1 MGWRGRLRRGFRRC
15 WSALISAP
23 RPAELDPG
31 AAVDG
36 GNGFGGQKLLRSI
49 QPAGHQ
55 VQRGSQPLPL
65 ADVQLITRYCGIEA
79 PYWPSFLKHYA
90 SLGVEC
96 LHVCVQSDVDAKA
109 VEAAA
114 MPSVVQCQ
122 LHRLPPA
129 LSPDQALK
137 QLPLKALA
145 NGAEY
150 TLLVDGD
157 EYFTPLRSDV
167 GVAQLFALFP
177 DVQQFFLPW
186 LMAPFLDGGQPPQ
199 RGYWGHIGKPL
210 VRSECMAAIAF
221 DHGFLVDEINAN
233 HRVGSAP
240 AGVFG
245 LAIAHYWARGFRE
258 CLLKTFHNR
267 FNDAKSVD
275 RLEALSLIRAGEL
288 PIRLR
293 LLAFFTL
300 QQGFVPLPSWQEQ
313 WIDRG
318 LEAQLL
324 RQVLSEEEERRCRSN
339 FDRYQQL
346 LLDQLPQLPLY
357 PAVSLLT
364 LAQLL
369 PSLSQLESGQL

>member
-1 MGWRGRLRRGFRRC
+1 MGWRGRLRRGFRRFLI
-15 WSALISAP
+15 ALRSAP
-23 RPAELDPG
+23 QPPKFDPG
-31 AAVDG
+31 EAIDG

-55 VQRGSQPLPL
+55 VQRGSQHLPL

-79 PYWPSFLKHYA
+79 PYWPSFLRHYA
-90 SLGVEC
+90 SLGVESI
-96 LHVCVQSDVDAKA
+96 HVCIQSHADAKA
-109 VEAAA
+109 VEAVA
-114 MPSVVQCQ
+114 MPSGVRCQ

-137 QLPLKALA
+137 QLPLKALVS
-145 NGAEY
+145 GAAY

-167 GVAQLFALFP
+167 SVAQLFALFP

-186 LMAPFLDGGQPPQ
+186 LMAPFLDAGQPPQ
-199 RGYWGHIGKPL
+199 RGYWGHIGKPV

-221 DHGFLVDEINAN
+221 DHGFLVDETHAN
-233 HRVGSAP
+233 HRLGSAP
-240 AGVFG
+240 AGMFG

-275 RLEALSLIRAGEL
+275 RFEALALIRAGEL

-293 LLAFFTL
+293 LLAFLML

-324 RQVLSEEEERRCRSN
+324 RQVLSEEEERRCRDR

-346 LLDQLPQLPLY
+346 LRAHLPQLPLY
-357 PAVSLLT
+357 PAASLLT
-364 LAQLL
+364 LARLL
-369 PSLSQLESGQL
+369 PSLGQLEADRL

>member
-1 MGWRGRLRRGFRRC
+1 MGWRDRLRRGFRRC
-15 WSALISAP
+15 WTTLHSAP
-23 RPAELDPG
+23 PPPDLDPG
-31 AAVDG
+31 VAVDG

-49 QPAGHQ
+49 HPAGHQ
-55 VQRGSQPLPL
+55 AQRALQPPPL

-79 PYWPSFLKHYA
+79 PYWPSFLHHYA
-90 SLGVEC
+90 SLGVEWI
-96 LHVCVQSDVDAKA
+96 HVCVQSDADAKA
-109 VEAAA
+109 VESAA
-114 MPSVVQCQ
+114 MPSGVRCE

-137 QLPLKALA
+137 QLPLQALA
-145 NGAEY
+145 HGAPY
-150 TLLVDGD
+150 TLLADGD
-157 EYFTPLRSDV
+157 QYLTPLRSDV

-177 DVQQFFLPW
+177 EVQQFFLPW

-210 VRSECMAAIAF
+210 VRSDCMAGIAF
-221 DHGFLVDEINAN
+221 DHGFLVDETHPN
-233 HRVGSAP
+233 HRLGSAP

-275 RLEALSLIRAGEL
+275 RLEALSLIRGGEL

-293 LLAFFTL
+293 LLAYLTL

-324 RQVLSEEEERRCRSN
+324 RQVLSEEEERRCRCS

-346 LLDQLPQLPLY
+346 LRDQLPQLPLY
-357 PAVSLLT
+357 PAASLLI

-369 PSLSQLESGQL
+369 PSLAELEAADS

>member
-1 MGWRGRLRRGFRRC
+1 M
-15 WSALISAP
+15 WSAP
-23 RPAELDPG
+23 QPPELDPG
-31 AAVDG
+31 VAIDG

-55 VQRGSQPLPL
+55 MQRGSQLLPL

-79 PYWPSFLKHYA
+79 PYWPSFLRHYS

-96 LHVCVQSDVDAKA
+96 LHVCVQTDADAKA
-109 VEAAA
+109 VEA
-114 MPSVVQCQ
+114 SVMSTGFRCQ
-122 LHRLPPA
+122 LHRLPLA

-137 QLPLKALA
+137 QLPLKALVH
-145 NGAEY
+145 GAAY

-157 EYFTPLRSDV
+157 EYVTPLRSDV

-186 LMAPFLDGGQPPQ
+186 LMTPFLDAGQPP
-199 RGYWGHIGKPL
+199 RYGYWGHIGKPV
-210 VRSECMAAIAF
+210 VRSDCMAGIAF
-221 DHGFLVDEINAN
+221 DHGFFVDETHAN
-233 HRVGSAP
+233 HRLGSAP

-275 RLEALSLIRAGEL
+275 RFEALALIRAGEL

-293 LLAFFTL
+293 LLAFLTL

-324 RQVLSEEEERRCRSN
+324 RQVLSEEEERRCRFC

-346 LLDQLPQLPLY
+346 LRAHLPQLPLY
-357 PAVSLLT
+357 PAASLLT
-364 LAQLL
+364 FAKLL
-369 PSLSQLESGQL
+369 PSLAQLEASRL

>member
-1 MGWRGRLRRGFRRC
+1 MGWRDRLRRGFRRC
-15 WSALISAP
+15 WTALRSAP
-23 RPAELDPG
+23 QPPKFDPG
-31 AAVDG
+31 VAIDG

-49 QPAGHQ
+49 QPAGHP

-79 PYWPSFLKHYA
+79 PYWPGFLRHYA
-90 SLGVEC
+90 CLGVEC
-96 LHVCVQSDVDAKA
+96 IHVCVQNDADAKT
-109 VEAAA
+109 VEAVA
-114 MPSVVQCQ
+114 MPMGVRYQ

-129 LSPDQALK
+129 LPPDQALK

-145 NGAEY
+145 HGASY

-157 EYFTPLRSDV
+157 EYLTPLRSDV

-177 DVQQFFLPW
+177 NVQQFFLPW
-186 LMAPFLDGGQPPQ
+186 LMAPFLDAGQPPQ
-199 RGYWGHIGKPL
+199 HGYWGHIGKPV
-210 VRSECMAAIAF
+210 VRSDCMAAIAF
-221 DHGFLVDEINAN
+221 DHGFLVDETHAN
-233 HRVGSAP
+233 HFLGSAP

-258 CLLKTFHNR
+258 CLLKTFYNR

-275 RLEALSLIRAGEL
+275 RFEALALIRAGEL

-293 LLAFFTL
+293 LLAFLML

-324 RQVLSEEEERRCRSN
+324 RQVLSEEEERLCRGR
-339 FDRYQQL
+339 FDCYQQL
-346 LLDQLPQLPLY
+346 LSDHLPQLPLY
-357 PAVSLLT
+357 PAASLLT

-369 PSLSQLESGQL
+369 PSLAQLEADRL